1 MQELVLTPLYLGFT
15 LGLTHAFDPDHLVAV
30 STLVSQEESV
40 RRSSLVGVIWGLGH
54 TASLALVGFVVLTLK
69 LTIPPAL
76 ARGMELGVALMIL
89 LLGGNL
95 LWRSVQ
101 ALVLHTHP
109 HSHDDFTHAHLHLHR
124 RKAMNHRH
132 PHLLRSGRKPFVVGV
147 VHGLA
152 GSAALSLLVLA
163 TVPSTLLGLLYII
176 VFGLGSIGGMLFMS
190 MVMSLPFVLT
200 ADRFSLWHEQAKGLA
215 GLVAVAFG
223 LYLVWTLTRT

>member
-1 MQELVLTPLYLGFT
+1 MQEVVLTPLYLGFT

-30 STLVSQEESV
+30 STLVSQEEGV
-40 RRSSLVGVIWGLGH
+40 RRSALIGVIWGLGH

-76 ARGMELGVALMIL
+76 ARGMELCVALMVI

-95 LWRSVQ
+95 LWRSAR

-109 HSHDDFTHAHLHLHR
+109 HSHDDFTHAHLHVHG
-124 RKAMNHRH
+124 KEAANHRH
-132 PHLLRSGRKPFVVGV
+132 HFLRSGRKPFAVGL

-176 VFGLGSIGGMLFMS
+176 VFGLGSIGGMLLMS
-190 MVMSLPFVLT
+190 TVMSLPFMLT
-200 ADRFSLWHEQAKGLA
+200 VDRFSPWHEQAKGLT
-215 GLVAVAFG
+215 GLLAVAFG
-223 LYLVWTLTRT
+223 LYLAWTLCT